1 MPRIFILN
9 FLFCV
14 AWSVSLSP
22 QGETYAST
30 GISGN
35 VFIHSAL
42 TGNFGERLSTL
53 SSGRNKFGMFCT
65 HVRLFF
71 FSIYYPAIL
80 FFLMQPHDRA
90 QTVDELLCLR
100 KVDRFIYLISK
111 QALYRSHLLL
121 MPCLYVQ
128 LHGPRTQMYVFMFIC
143 LFNHLLKLIN

>member
-1 MPRIFILN
+1 MQEVFILI
-9 FLFCV
+9 FLFCL
-14 AWSVSLSP
+14 AWSVSLNP
-22 QGETYAST
+22 QRETYAST

-35 VFIHSAL
+35 VFIHSAQID
-42 TGNFGERLSTL
+42 NFGERLSTL
-53 SSGRNKFGMFCT
+53 SSGRNKFGMFCA
-65 HVRLFF
+65 HVRL
-71 FSIYYPAIL
+71 YYPATL
-80 FFLMQPHDRA
+80 FSFSLTQPHDRA

-128 LHGPRTQMYVFMFIC
+128 LHGPRTQMYVFMFIS